1 MASKPSRDEIVGAV
15 EKVFDEAV
23 AMLSELVAIDSTL
36 NHETAAVQFMEA
48 HFKKAGLTTDRF
60 PVVLDDL
67 RSLPGFSPVD
77 WSYEGKECVV
87 GVHRPRLP
95 PQGKSLILNGHLDV
109 VPTGPADMWTGGPFK
124 VRVEDGRLYGRGSGD
139 MKAGIVAYYMAFL
152 ALRRLG
158 FVPAA
163 EVIMQAVVEEEIT
176 GNGALACCARGYKAD
191 ACIIPEPFA
200 GTILTAQL
208 GVMWLQISVRGRPA
222 HVLNTSAG
230 INGIEA
236 AYYLYD
242 ALRKVEEKWNTE
254 EERKAHPQSKPYD
267 SNKHPI
273 NFNLGVIHGGEWASS
288 VPTECKF
295 EARVGLF
302 PGKKLDA
309 ARKEIEEAVAAA
321 AHAKD
326 INYNLSWTGFQA
338 EGCLMDPSREM
349 MQKLGQAHK
358 AVSGKEPVYS
368 PVTCTTDVRF
378 YELYYGIPATCYG
391 PEATN
396 IHGIDESVSLES
408 VKEVMKTLAVFMAD
422 WCGLEPVAD
431 N

>member
-1 MASKPSRDEIVGAV
+1 
-15 EKVFDEAV
+15 
-23 AMLSELVAIDSTL
+23 
-36 NHETAAVQFMEA
+36 
-48 HFKKAGLTTDRF
+48 
-60 PVVLDDL
+60 
-67 RSLPGFSPVD
+67 
-77 WSYEGKECVV
+77 
-87 GVHRPRLP
+87 
-95 PQGKSLILNGHLDV
+95 
-109 VPTGPADMWTGGPFK
+109 
-124 VRVEDGRLYGRGSGD
+124 
-139 MKAGIVAYYMAFL
+139 
-152 ALRRLG
+152 
-158 FVPAA
+158 
-163 EVIMQAVVEEEIT
+163 MQAVVEEEIT

-191 ACIIPEPFA
+191 AAIIPEPFA

-242 ALRKVEEKWNTE
+242 ALRKVEAKWNTE
-254 EERKAHPQSKPYD
+254 EERKACPQSKPYD
-267 SNKHPI
+267 SNPHPI

-302 PGKKLDA
+302 PGKKLEA
-309 ARKEIEEAVAAA
+309 ARKEVEEAVAAA
-321 AHAKD
+321 AQAKD
-326 INYNLSWTGFQA
+326 IHYNLTWTGFQA
-338 EGCLMDPSREM
+338 EGCLMDPSGDM
-349 MQKLGQAHK
+349 MQRLGQAHK

-378 YELYYGIPATCYG
+378 FELYYGIPATCYG

-396 IHGIDESVSLES
+396 IHGIDESVSLDS

-422 WCGLEPVAD
+422 WCGLEPIAD